1 MHTSVTD
8 QLQPRLTRRSPHSF
22 DCFDIETFTA
32 WLTANGFREIPRSR
46 SLVEHSR
53 WERSFRLVI
62 IYKSSAV
69 VVSGYHP
76 EPCLKLLA
84 QLVVEPQREM
94 AVRV

>member
-1 MHTSVTD
+1 MET
-8 QLQPRLTRRSPHSF
+8 QLSLTRRSPHSF
-22 DCFDIETFTA
+22 TCWSDLDRFAA
-32 WLTANGFREIPRSR
+32 WLAANGFREIPRSR

-84 QLVVEPQREM
+84 QLVVEPQRM
-94 AVRV
+94 GVLV